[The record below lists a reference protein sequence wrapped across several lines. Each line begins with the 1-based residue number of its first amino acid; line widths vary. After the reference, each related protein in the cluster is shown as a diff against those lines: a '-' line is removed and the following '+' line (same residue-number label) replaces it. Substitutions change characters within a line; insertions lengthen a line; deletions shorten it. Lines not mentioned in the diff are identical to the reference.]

1 MESFFTA
8 SRIAFF
14 EDTIYFIIL
23 FLFLGKLFTSLLNLF
38 VYAIEPDAKK
48 KDKRKS
54 VDSPIL
60 LLLAVARNIGWLV
73 ALTITSVIFE
83 VEWFEIFFSMV
94 VKAIIFITVVGVI
107 LYAIAESNLRV
118 RTNLLSAFGFWYIR
132 YHQKIQKN
140 KKMTL
145 YFKDG
150 STILV
155 KEIFLLHTICTDES
169 GKEEC
174 CYSNAEL
181 MMLCFNVGKVLV
193 EHSKVKVPNE
203 TV

>member
-1 MESFFTA
+1 MEEFFTPG
-8 SRIAFF
+8 RISFF
-14 EDTIYFIIL
+14 EDTIYFITL
-23 FLFLGKLFTSLLNLF
+23 FLILGKLFTSLLNLF

-54 VDSPIL
+54 LESPIL
-60 LLLAVARNIGWLV
+60 LLLALSRNIGWIS
-73 ALTITSVIFE
+73 ALIITSVIFE
-83 VEWFEIFFSMV
+83 LEWFGLFFSMV
-94 VKAIIFITVVGVI
+94 VKFVTLITVLAVI
-107 LYAIAESNLRV
+107 LYAIAESNVRV
-118 RTNLLSAFGFWYIR
+118 RTNLLSGFGFWYIR

-150 STILV
+150 SVILV

-169 GKEEC
+169 GKNER

-181 MMLCFNVGKVLV
+181 MSLCFNLGKERVT
-193 EHSKVKVPNE
+193 K
-203 TV
+203 